1 MKKAVTLL
9 DGSVGQELV
18 KQYGEKPTPLWST
31 EIMLKDPNMV
41 SDIHSA
47 YFEAGATIATTNSY
61 TILRDRLKHFA
72 LEHEVHNLWYSS
84 VAAACKARDKFGS
97 GRIAG
102 SIGPLR
108 ASYRPDI
115 CPPVEEASSIYKE
128 KVESIAPMVDIL
140 LVETVCSLK
149 QAEGVLAATDN
160 SNKPVWISFSVDD
173 NDGTKLRSGENLE
186 DVKAVIN
193 NHFVEAVLINCSPPE
208 VVGNA
213 LSILSKMGLAFGAYA
228 NGFSKISSDF
238 LKTRPTVDALTAR
251 KDLGP
256 EEYSNFVTNWIRN
269 GASIVGGCCEIGPT
283 HISTIA
289 QKIHELGYKTL

>member
-186 DVKAVIN
+186 NVEAVIN

-213 LSILSKMGLAFGAYA
+213 LSILSKMGLTFGAYA

-283 HISTIA
+283 HISKIA

>member
-1 MKKAVTLL
+1 MKKTVTLL

-72 LEHEVHNLWYSS
+72 LEHEVHNLWNSS

-149 QAEGVLAATDN
+149 QAKGVLAATDN

-256 EEYSNFVTNWIRN
+256 EEYSNFVTTWIRN

>member
-72 LEHEVHNLWYSS
+72 LEHEVHNLWNSS

-186 DVKAVIN
+186 NVEAVIN

-213 LSILSKMGLAFGAYA
+213 LSILSKMGLTFGAYA

-283 HISTIA
+283 HISKIA

>member
-72 LEHEVHNLWYSS
+72 LEHEVHNLWNSS

>member
-1 MKKAVTLL
+1 MKKTVTLL

-18 KQYGEKPTPLWST
+18 KQYGERPTPLWST

-72 LEHEVHNLWYSS
+72 LEHEVHNLWNSS

-283 HISTIA
+283 HISKIA

>member
-1 MKKAVTLL
+1 MKKTVTLL

>member
-283 HISTIA
+283 HISKIA

>member
-1 MKKAVTLL
+1 MC
-9 DGSVGQELV
+9 
-18 KQYGEKPTPLWST
+18 
-31 EIMLKDPNMV
+31 I
-41 SDIHSA
+41 
-47 YFEAGATIATTNSY
+47 
-61 TILRDRLKHFA
+61 RDR
-72 LEHEVHNLWYSS
+72 
-84 VAAACKARDKFGS
+84 FGS

-102 SIGPLR
+102 SIGPLV

-149 QAEGVLAATDN
+149 QAKGVLAATDN

-186 DVKAVIN
+186 EVEAVIN
-193 NHFVEAVLINCSPPE
+193 HHLVEAVLINCSPPE

-228 NGFSKISSDF
+228 NGFSKISSEF

-269 GASIVGGCCEIGPT
+269 GASIVGGCCEIGPA
-283 HISTIA
+283 HISKIA

>member
-41 SDIHSA
+41 SNIHSA
-47 YFEAGATIATTNSY
+47 YFEAGATVATTNSY
-61 TILRDRLKHFA
+61 TILRDRLKHFE
-72 LEHEVHNLWYSS
+72 LEHEVHNLWNSS
-84 VAAACKARDKFGS
+84 VTAACKARDKFGS

-102 SIGPLR
+102 SIGPLV

-149 QAEGVLAATDN
+149 QAKGVLAATDN

-186 DVKAVIN
+186 EVEAVIN
-193 NHFVEAVLINCSPPE
+193 HHLVEAVLINCSPPE

-228 NGFSKISSDF
+228 NGFSKISSEF

-283 HISTIA
+283 HISKIA

>member
-102 SIGPLR
+102 SIGPL
-108 ASYRPDI
+108 
-115 CPPVEEASSIYKE
+115 K
-128 KVESIAPMVDIL
+128 
-140 LVETVCSLK
+140 
-149 QAEGVLAATDN
+149 
-160 SNKPVWISFSVDD
+160 
-173 NDGTKLRSGENLE
+173 
-186 DVKAVIN
+186 
-193 NHFVEAVLINCSPPE
+193 HH
-208 VVGNA
+208 
-213 LSILSKMGLAFGAYA
+213 
-228 NGFSKISSDF
+228 
-238 LKTRPTVDALTAR
+238 
-251 KDLGP
+251 
-256 EEYSNFVTNWIRN
+256 
-269 GASIVGGCCEIGPT
+269 IGP
-283 HISTIA
+283 IFVP
-289 QKIHELGYKTL
+289 Q

>member
-1 MKKAVTLL
+1 MKKTVTLL

-72 LEHEVHNLWYSS
+72 LEHEVHNLWNSS

-213 LSILSKMGLAFGAYA
+213 LSIISKMGLAFGAYA

>member
-72 LEHEVHNLWYSS
+72 LEHEVHNLWNSS

-238 LKTRPTVDALTAR
+238 LKTRPTVDALTTR

-283 HISTIA
+283 HISKIA

>member
-72 LEHEVHNLWYSS
+72 LEHEVHNLWNSS

-149 QAEGVLAATDN
+149 QAKGVLAATDN

-213 LSILSKMGLAFGAYA
+213 LSILSKMGLTFGAYA

-238 LKTRPTVDALTAR
+238 LKTRPTVDALTTR

-283 HISTIA
+283 HISKIA

>member
-72 LEHEVHNLWYSS
+72 LEHEVHNLWNSS

-283 HISTIA
+283 HISKIA
-289 QKIHELGYKTL
+289 QKIHELGNKTL

>member
-1 MKKAVTLL
+1 MKKTVTLL

-72 LEHEVHNLWYSS
+72 LEHEVHNLWNSS

-102 SIGPLR
+102 SIGPLV

-173 NDGTKLRSGENLE
+173 NDGTRLRSGENLE

-228 NGFSKISSDF
+228 NGFSKISSEF

>member
-41 SDIHSA
+41 SNIHSA
-47 YFEAGATIATTNSY
+47 YFEAGATVATTNSY
-61 TILRDRLKHFA
+61 TILRDRLKHFE
-72 LEHEVHNLWYSS
+72 LEHEVQNLWNSS
-84 VAAACKARDKFGS
+84 VAAACKARDKFGA
-97 GRIAG
+97 GRVAG
-102 SIGPLR
+102 SIGPLV

-115 CPPVEEASSIYKE
+115 CPPVEEASKIYKE
-128 KVESIAPMVDIL
+128 KVQSIAPKVDIL

-149 QAEGVLAATDN
+149 QAKGVLAATDN

-173 NDGTKLRSGENLE
+173 KDGTKLRSGENLE
-186 DVKAVIN
+186 DVEAIIN
-193 NHFVEAVLINCSPPE
+193 NHLVEAVLINCSPPE

-228 NGFSKISSDF
+228 NGFSKISSEF

-269 GASIVGGCCEIGPT
+269 GASIVGGCCEIGPA
-283 HISTIA
+283 HISKIA

>member
-1 MKKAVTLL
+1 
-9 DGSVGQELV
+9 
-18 KQYGEKPTPLWST
+18 
-31 EIMLKDPNMV
+31 
-41 SDIHSA
+41 
-47 YFEAGATIATTNSY
+47 
-61 TILRDRLKHFA
+61 
-72 LEHEVHNLWYSS
+72 
-84 VAAACKARDKFGS
+84 
-97 GRIAG
+97 
-102 SIGPLR
+102 
-108 ASYRPDI
+108 
-115 CPPVEEASSIYKE
+115 
-128 KVESIAPMVDIL
+128 MVDIL

-186 DVKAVIN
+186 NVKAVIN

-213 LSILSKMGLAFGAYA
+213 LSILSKMGLTFGAYA

-283 HISTIA
+283 HISKIA

>member
-1 MKKAVTLL
+1 MKKTVTLL

-72 LEHEVHNLWYSS
+72 LEHEVHNLWNSS

-238 LKTRPTVDALTAR
+238 LKTRPTVDALTTR

-283 HISTIA
+283 HISKIA

>member
-1 MKKAVTLL
+1 MKKTVTLL

-72 LEHEVHNLWYSS
+72 LEHEVHNLWNSS

-213 LSILSKMGLAFGAYA
+213 LSIISKMGLAFGAYA

-283 HISTIA
+283 HISKIA

>member
-1 MKKAVTLL
+1 
-9 DGSVGQELV
+9 
-18 KQYGEKPTPLWST
+18 
-31 EIMLKDPNMV
+31 
-41 SDIHSA
+41 
-47 YFEAGATIATTNSY
+47 
-61 TILRDRLKHFA
+61 
-72 LEHEVHNLWYSS
+72 
-84 VAAACKARDKFGS
+84 
-97 GRIAG
+97 
-102 SIGPLR
+102 
-108 ASYRPDI
+108 
-115 CPPVEEASSIYKE
+115 
-128 KVESIAPMVDIL
+128 MVDIL

-149 QAEGVLAATDN
+149 QAKGVLAATDN

-186 DVKAVIN
+186 DVEAVIN
-193 NHFVEAVLINCSPPE
+193 NHLVEAVLINCSPPE

-228 NGFSKISSDF
+228 NGFSKISSEF

-269 GASIVGGCCEIGPT
+269 GASIVGGCCEIGPA
-283 HISTIA
+283 HISKIA

>member
-1 MKKAVTLL
+1 MKKTVTLL

-18 KQYGEKPTPLWST
+18 KQYGERPTPLWST

-72 LEHEVHNLWYSS
+72 LEHEVHNLWNSS

-283 HISTIA
+283 HISKIA
-289 QKIHELGYKTL
+289 QIIHELGYKTL

>member
-1 MKKAVTLL
+1 MKKTVTLL

-149 QAEGVLAATDN
+149 QAKGVLAATDN

-283 HISTIA
+283 HISKIA

>member
-41 SDIHSA
+41 SNIHSA
-47 YFEAGATIATTNSY
+47 YFEAGATVATTNSY
-61 TILRDRLKHFA
+61 TILRDRLKHFE
-72 LEHEVHNLWYSS
+72 LEHEVHNLWNSS

-102 SIGPLR
+102 SIGPLV

-149 QAEGVLAATDN
+149 QAKGVLAATDN

-186 DVKAVIN
+186 EVEAVIN
-193 NHFVEAVLINCSPPE
+193 HHLVEAVLINCSPPE

-228 NGFSKISSDF
+228 NGFSKISSEF

-269 GASIVGGCCEIGPT
+269 GASIVGGCCEVGPEHIKLIGE
-283 HISTIA
+283 
-289 QKIHELGYKTL
+289 ELVKLGHRIV

>member
-1 MKKAVTLL
+1 MKKTVTLL

-72 LEHEVHNLWYSS
+72 LEHEVHNLWNSS

-269 GASIVGGCCEIGPT
+269 GASIVGGCCEIGPM

>member
-61 TILRDRLKHFA
+61 TILRDRLKHFE
-72 LEHEVHNLWYSS
+72 LEHEVHNLWNSS
-84 VAAACKARDKFGS
+84 VTAACKARDKFGS

-102 SIGPLR
+102 SIGPLV

-115 CPPVEEASSIYKE
+115 CPSVEEASSIYKE

-149 QAEGVLAATDN
+149 QAKGVLAATDK

-186 DVKAVIN
+186 DVEAVIN

-283 HISTIA
+283 HISKIA

>member
-1 MKKAVTLL
+1 MKKTVTLL

-72 LEHEVHNLWYSS
+72 LEHEVHNLWNSS

-149 QAEGVLAATDN
+149 QAKGVLAATDY

>member
-72 LEHEVHNLWYSS
+72 LEHEVHNLWNSS

-283 HISTIA
+283 HISKIA
-289 QKIHELGYKTL
+289 QKIHEFGYKTL

>member
-1 MKKAVTLL
+1 
-9 DGSVGQELV
+9 
-18 KQYGEKPTPLWST
+18 
-31 EIMLKDPNMV
+31 MV
-41 SDIHSA
+41 SNIHSA
-47 YFEAGATIATTNSY
+47 YFEAGATVATTNSY
-61 TILRDRLKHFA
+61 TILRDRLKHFE
-72 LEHEVHNLWYSS
+72 LEHEVHNLWNSS

-102 SIGPLR
+102 SIGPLV

-149 QAEGVLAATDN
+149 QAKGVLAATDN

-186 DVKAVIN
+186 DVEAVIN

-228 NGFSKISSDF
+228 NGFSKISSEF

-269 GASIVGGCCEIGPT
+269 GASIVGGCCEIGPA
-283 HISTIA
+283 HISKIA

>member
-1 MKKAVTLL
+1 MKKTVTLL

-72 LEHEVHNLWYSS
+72 LEHEVHNLWNSS

-149 QAEGVLAATDN
+149 QAKGVLAATDN

-213 LSILSKMGLAFGAYA
+213 LSILSKMGLTFGAYA